1 MNKLDL
7 SDFFTTKAQSVDFST
22 RLSAVSQQ
30 VFATDF
36 NLETTLIDQF
46 GLQKKDKFIALL
58 RDNTV
63 KVESNSALE
72 EFFALVQTQISSLPV
87 ATITLAF
94 EPDETALRDLSEWF
108 FQNLN
113 RQVLFEIQ
121 IDPDLIAGSAILFNG
136 KSRDFSVKEKFGQI
150 LTDTINNIKP
160 SAAAPAAGH
169 QSLEHFSQG
178 RP

>member
-30 VFATDF
+30 VFATGF
-36 NLETTLIDQF
+36 SLETTLIDQF

-63 KVESNSALE
+63 KVESNSALQ
-72 EFFALVQTQISSLPV
+72 EFFAQLQTQISSLPV

-113 RQVLFEIQ
+113 RQVLFDIQ
-121 IDPDLIAGSAILFNG
+121 IDPDLIAGTAVLFNG
-136 KSRDFSVKEKFGQI
+136 KYQDLSVKGKFNQI
-150 LTDTINNIKP
+150 LTDTINNVKP
-160 SAAAPAAGH
+160 DTTAPAAGH
-169 QSLEHFSQG
+169 QSLEHFSLG